1 MAFLLKFPLRGLF
14 VNDLNRGLPRN
25 GLGQKILVR
34 IGVRLQPQSCEV
46 TLALRGN
53 APEPRTVHCGI
64 EICRTADILVGVHA
78 VIAVCLIQGTGTF
91 PVAAADLALLIEE
104 IAEPVILAAVVIDGL
119 LHDSRNRELV
129 AQVDNLFGTLDDPGK
144 NALSGILIQV
154 VAVVLDVALALD
166 LGIERNHDKATPSA
180 IIGRADL
187 REMVGVKYQAVAGRK
202 AEGVFVLFLRKDVI
216 GGTELLD
223 GGVVQPSA
231 FLHLGGN
238 EQKASIEEYKQWK
251 ASTIFEAVTKGLR
264 LDVAMKNTGLPF
276 MPLIPK
282 HWGRS
287 KVGRFSLFFNG
298 DRTSRYP
305 KPEEFVDEGI
315 AFLNSSNINGDIVDT
330 SSCKYISAE
339 KYDSLSGAKIEVGD
353 IVYCLRGS
361 IGKCALNTHLVEGTV
376 ASSLATIRPMG
387 INGKYLLYCLLS
399 KVAQE
404 QVQIYMNGTCAANL
418 SAESVS
424 SFNIPFPPFEEQD
437 TIGQYCFEKS
447 SYFNNLIEEKQRL
460 IDDLE
465 QYKRSLIYEAVTG
478 KRKVM

>member
-1 MAFLLKFPLRGLF
+1 MERYAQMKNSGVGWIQDIPTGW
-14 VNDLNRGLPRN
+14 
-25 GLGQKILVR
+25 
-34 IGVRLQPQSCEV
+34 GVRVLFQ
-46 TLALRGN
+46 LADQVKNKNKDLVEKNLLSLSYGKIKRKDIN
-53 APEPRTVHCGI
+53 NPE
-64 EICRTADILVGVHA
+64 
-78 VIAVCLIQGTGTF
+78 
-91 PVAAADLALLIEE
+91 
-104 IAEPVILAAVVIDGL
+104 GL
-119 LHDSRNRELV
+119 LPESFDGYNIIEANDIVLRLTDLQNDHTSLRVGQAKER
-129 AQVDNLFGTLDDPGK
+129 
-144 NALSGILIQV
+144 GII
-154 VAVVLDVALALD
+154 
-166 LGIERNHDKATPSA
+166 TSA
-180 IIGRADL
+180 YTTIR
-187 REMVGVKYQAVAGRK
+187 
-202 AEGVFVLFLRKDVI
+202 
-216 GGTELLD
+216 
-223 GGVVQPSA
+223 PSA
-231 FLHLGGN
+231 FVNPQYLYYVLHAYDLIKGFYGMGAGVRQGLN
-238 EQKASIEEYKQWK
+238 YDEVKAIKVPFPSVEEQRRIVAYLDDQVSQIDSIIEEEKASIEEYKQWK